1 MRRMHPNRGEIAELD
16 ANKDVTLVDAEE
28 EMVVDVQGRL
38 EESQAKPANVE
49 EVIEVVTSSKLMT
62 EVVTTAALTITV
74 TQVPKA
80 SAPRRRMGV
89 VIQDPKETATS
100 LVIVQLEVRSK
111 DKGKGFLIEEPKHLK
126 RQVQIKQDEAFTRQL
141 EGKLNANINW
151 NDVVDQVERKEK
163 QDNTVMR
170 YQALKR
176 KPDAAKKQRIDEET
190 EELKKQRIDE
200 ETEELKTHLQIIA
213 NDDDDV
219 YTEAT
224 PLALKIMF
232 EKPNVEASLWRD
244 QKDVLLI
251 EKKYPLI
258 HFTLEKLLNNVRLE
272 VEEVSEMSLELL
284 SCLLWENASTFN
296 RSIGF
301 NNPVRA
307 VLDIPNNNNW
317 WIEEEPEEDLK
328 IGEEEE
334 EEEEEE
340 EMDIEDEMD
349 DPEIINPYEIE
360 EGRLLPPPADSDTSS
375 DSEPEVKAE
384 DENEDKAAT
393 VGTITYAPYR
403 VQPFLGTTY
412 VGSGSSS
419 KVFAPGPIRKD
430 VDILHRKSVST
441 LEDQM
446 RGLMLEDKKEKER
459 LKKKLRVSQQENEQM
474 EQPFHHVFD
483 WIRKQFGVEIPPC
496 MGDGDATTPDNA
508 HPYEPRGSPY
518 KKEPKEDPADYAADR
533 EDNDDDESSNDDDDD
548 DDEDPAYYPADIGDN
563 DDDESSNDDDDDDD
577 VEKDEDDKEEEEHL
591 APVDPSDVS
600 IDDLVPSS

>member
-224 PLALKIMF
+224 PLALKY
-232 EKPNVEASLWRD
+232 KVVSDVQLVSAASI
-244 QKDVLLI
+244 VVN
-251 EKKYPLI
+251 
-258 HFTLEKLLNNVRLE
+258 T
-272 VEEVSEMSLELL
+272 VS
-284 SCLLWENASTFN
+284 T
-296 RSIGF
+296 
-301 NNPVRA
+301 

-508 HPYEPRGSPY
+508 HPYEPRGSPCY
-518 KKEPKEDPADYAADR
+518 
-533 EDNDDDESSNDDDDD
+533 S
-548 DDEDPAYYPADIGDN
+548 
-563 DDDESSNDDDDDDD
+563 
-577 VEKDEDDKEEEEHL
+577 
-591 APVDPSDVS
+591 
-600 IDDLVPSS
+600 